1 MPPILVVDDEP
12 EIVILLPEVPTHKA
26 DEVEIVSGT
35 DSSEALLTLQ
45 LPCMNGCEVLRRLR
59 RIDEAAASRPPPQF
73 RMTNQSRDRSASTS

>member
-12 EIVILLPEVPTHKA
+12 EIAVLPPEVPTHRA
-26 DEVEIVSGT
+26 DEYDIVSAT

-73 RMTNQSRDRSASTS
+73 PMIS

>member
-1 MPPILVVDDEP
+1 MPPILVVDEEP
-12 EIVILLPEVPTHKA
+12 EIVALLPEVLTHKVR
-26 DEVEIVSGT
+26 EYELVSAT

-73 RMTNQSRDRSASTS
+73 RMTN

>member
-1 MPPILVVDDEP
+1 MPPILVVDDES
-12 EIVILLPEVPTHKA
+12 ETVALLPEVLTNKA
-26 DEVEIVSGT
+26 DAYQIVSAA

-73 RMTNQSRDRSASTS
+73 PMIS